1 MKPKTKSAFLKK
13 VFLMFNIVVLL
24 FSLSIQPKANAI
36 AFAPAIGLGGL
47 EAGAIMLWGGA
58 ILVAA
63 TGTAVGLDP
72 ELMDEVKKF
81 GEQAWND
88 ADEITRQAIASSI
101 SGMDKIWSTSKKYSL
116 QWSSE
121 AQTYLTKKW
130 NEYFAAGAYVNPTTG
145 KIEKIATINSVIV
158 PSSVVASYP
167 SYDGN
172 KDIGMID
179 RGYKQVYISS
189 VGVDQYGKIQIG
201 SSPHETIWP
210 DVVTTKKYPNALV
223 AYNDFVKQ
231 LNVQSTYQSVKPIFV
246 MRDINNSSNSRAYKP
261 LVVPNNFPTKLTI
274 PALKGI
280 VNSSGEITTLEKP
293 NIGRVGGGI
302 NGDIAISYP
311 AYVGD
316 VGTFSKS
323 DAVTGAPV
331 VAKLEVQINDK
342 INKQMKKR
350 GWTEDSIE
358 STVNDPHETS
368 EAENKANGK
377 EATAY
382 FNEDG
387 SYVTVENESGLII
400 QVSNRNDPDWA
411 PDSTIKN
418 PYLPRKEKNLS
429 LSKNN
434 ITDKATIRGGL
445 YLYNFSDAID
455 LITYCRDNN
464 LSILGIDAFIISND
478 QTQPVSEHSIDY
490 SVSSQ
495 NGNWDKAITFLQSK
509 SSLNHMYE
517 VTYSEDTDTS
527 VEEPP
532 YSVLDLIAYKAMVQ
546 FITKYSE
553 KNPTA
558 SIEQL
563 LEFVKLSE
571 SGTPINSNSWKEWKN
586 NLVR

>member
-13 VFLMFNIVVLL
+13 VFLMFNIIVLL

-101 SGMDKIWSTSKKYSL
+101 NGMDKIWSTSKKYSL
-116 QWSSE
+116 KWSSE
-121 AQTYLTKKW
+121 AQVYLNNKW

-145 KIEKIATINSVIV
+145 KIEKIATINSVNL
-158 PSSVVASYP
+158 PSSVRASYP
-167 SYDGN
+167 SYDDFKDLGIWKRSYGDLYITGVYVDPLGN
-172 KDIGMID
+172 I
-179 RGYKQVYISS
+179 QISS
-189 VGVDQYGKIQIG
+189 R
-201 SSPHETIWP
+201 PRETIWP
-210 DVVTTKKYPNALV
+210 NVITNKKYPNALV
-223 AYNDFVKQ
+223 AYNTVVKELKVETTFQ
-231 LNVQSTYQSVKPIFV
+231 TVKPIF
-246 MRDINNSSNSRAYKP
+246 ILSNNNNSSHMQFKP
-261 LVVPNNFPTKLTI
+261 LSVPNTFPTQLTI

-280 VNSSGEITTLEKP
+280 VNSQGEITSLEKP
-293 NIGRVGGGI
+293 NIGRVGNSI
-302 NGDIAISYP
+302 NGDVAISYP
-311 AYVGD
+311 TYVGD
-316 VGTFSKS
+316 VGTFGKP
-323 DAVTGAPV
+323 DAVTAAPAV
-331 VAKLEVQINDK
+331 VKLEVQINEK

-358 STVNDPHETS
+358 STVNEPHETS

-400 QVSNRNDPDWA
+400 QVSNRNDPDWE

-418 PYLPRKEKNLS
+418 PYSPRKEKKLS
-429 LSKNN
+429 LSKSN
-434 ITDKATIRGGL
+434 ITDKATVRGGL

-455 LITYCRDNN
+455 LITYCKDNN
-464 LSILGIDAFIISND
+464 LSILGIDAFIISKD
-478 QTQPVSEHSIDY
+478 KTQPVSEHSVDY
-490 SVSSQ
+490 SDSSQ
-495 NGNWDKAITFLQSK
+495 NGNWDNAITFLQSK

-517 VTYSEDTDTS
+517 VTYSEETDTS
-527 VEEPP
+527 VEKPT

-553 KNPTA
+553 NNPTA
-558 SIEQL
+558 SFEQL

-571 SGTPINSNSWKEWKN
+571 SGTPINSNSWKEWKK

>member
-1 MKPKTKSAFLKK
+1 MNPKTKSAFFKK
-13 VFLMFNIVVLL
+13 VFLMFNIIVLL

-121 AQTYLTKKW
+121 AQAYLNNKW

-167 SYDGN
+167 TYDGN

-179 RGYKQVYISS
+179 RGTHKVYISS
-189 VGVDQYGKIQIG
+189 VGVNLYGKIQIS

-210 DVVTTKKYPNALV
+210 SVVTNKTYPNALV
-223 AYNDFVKQ
+223 AYNDFVEQ
-231 LNVQSTYQSVKPIFV
+231 LKVQSTYQSVKPIFV
-246 MRDINNSSNSRAYKP
+246 MRDINNSSNSKVYKP
-261 LVVPNNFPTKLTI
+261 LVVPTNFPTKLTV

-311 AYVGD
+311 TYVGD

-331 VAKLEVQINDK
+331 VAKLEVEINDK

-358 STVNDPHETS
+358 STVNEPHETS

-400 QVSNRNDPDWA
+400 QVSNRNDPEWA

-455 LITYCRDNN
+455 LITYCKDNN
-464 LSILGIDAFIISND
+464 LSILGIDAFIISKD
-478 QTQPVSEHSIDY
+478 KTQPVSEHSIDY

-517 VTYSEDTDTS
+517 VTYSEETDTS
-527 VEEPP
+527 VEEPT

-546 FITKYSE
+546 FVTKYSE
-553 KNPTA
+553 KNPSA
-558 SIEQL
+558 SFEQF
-563 LEFVKLSE
+563 LEFVKISE

>member
-1 MKPKTKSAFLKK
+1 MKPKTKSASMKK
-13 VFLMFNIVVLL
+13 LFLMFNIIVLL

-121 AQTYLTKKW
+121 AQAYLNNKW

-167 SYDGN
+167 TYDGN

-280 VNSSGEITTLEKP
+280 VNSNGEITTLEKP

-358 STVNDPHETS
+358 STVNEPHETS

-455 LITYCRDNN
+455 LITYCKDNN

-478 QTQPVSEHSIDY
+478 KTQPVSEHSIDY

-517 VTYSEDTDTS
+517 VTYSEETDTS
-527 VEEPP
+527 VEEPT
-532 YSVLDLIAYKAMVQ
+532 YSVLDLVAYKAMVQ
-546 FITKYSE
+546 FVTKYSE
-553 KNPTA
+553 KNPSA
-558 SIEQL
+558 SFEQF
-563 LEFVKLSE
+563 LEFVKISE